1 MLPRAPVTP
10 AIVPPRSTL
19 SLAAMSSAVN
29 GSNAAICIDDV
40 SINTSTTA
48 ESCIVLNDDHRD
60 DYHIDDDHREDYHRD
75 DEYRE
80 DYH

>member
-40 SINTSTTA
+40 SINTSTA
-48 ESCIVLNDDHRD
+48 ESCIVINDDHRD